1 MRRFFE
7 RWPEFRKRLVFVQI
21 ASPSRTRIARY
32 QELAEQTREI
42 VRTIN
47 ADLGDRG
54 WQPIIYRERH
64 HDHREIQR
72 YYRHADFCMVTSLHD
87 GMNLVAKEY
96 VAAREDDNGV
106 LILSRFT
113 GASHELRDALLV
125 NPYDV
130 EDMAA
135 AIHRA
140 VTLEPDDR
148 RSRMSRMRA
157 HVREHN
163 IFGWAGLL
171 LAELAR
177 IPREAFNR
185 PAA

>member
-1 MRRFFE
+1 
-7 RWPEFRKRLVFVQI
+7 
-21 ASPSRTRIARY
+21 
-32 QELAEQTREI
+32 
-42 VRTIN
+42 
-47 ADLGDRG
+47 
-54 WQPIIYRERH
+54 
-64 HDHREIQR
+64 
-72 YYRHADFCMVTSLHD
+72 MVTSLHD

-96 VAAREDDNGV
+96 VAARDDDDGV

-113 GASHELRDALLV
+113 GASHELHDALLV

-130 EDMAA
+130 EDMAE